1 MQACFCLANG
11 PVWQPSSD
19 NRLIPCGDRSPR
31 SPEATRTPSG
41 RHARGRFAFAVR
53 RGCACIEL
61 GLRNPFRPEA
71 SGQPWPRQ
79 GRGCD
84 GRLGAASRCFGA
96 GCAGNGPPCIGRL
109 PTPIAGWRQ
118 PAIGNIEPTGS
129 SGMGSSPSG
138 ARGSAVAYA
147 GVGQAVFHNDD
158 VGSAVE
164 QQPRG
169 CRLPVRI
176 RHVDHWI
183 AQLGRASDC

>member
-1 MQACFCLANG
+1 MQACFCVTNG

-53 RGCACIEL
+53 RGCSCIEP

-96 GCAGNGPPCIGRL
+96 GCVRIGFHTNRVFTD
-109 PTPIAGWRQ
+109 PYECPVGDSRAYGTSATR
-118 PAIGNIEPTGS
+118 AF
-129 SGMGSSPSG
+129 SG
-138 ARGSAVAYA
+138 AGSQDPPGAHGSAGSVCR
-147 GVGQAVFHNDD
+147 GLRGD
-158 VGSAVE
+158 V
-164 QQPRG
+164 PR
-169 CRLPVRI
+169 
-176 RHVDHWI
+176 
-183 AQLGRASDC
+183 